1 MINKILN
8 IIEKK
13 YKKKF
18 LILILTL
25 LIGIFLEMI
34 SIGMVLPLIATIIDP
49 LNSVNIVKKF
59 SFDLNFLT
67 ISENNIIFYVLILL
81 ISIFIVKNI
90 TLFFLNKFQANNY
103 AKFNE
108 ELQNKMFTKYI
119 NQPINYLMQV
129 NTAFI
134 NRNVIDLSTQ
144 FTYQFLGSAILAL
157 IESIFLFGIITIM
170 FIASPFVTLLGFII
184 VCIISLIIFLF
195 NYKILLKA
203 GEKNK
208 FHLGERIKYLYEAF
222 GGILEVKSFKKEEYF
237 ITNFSKQNRVLNN
250 IQVKVNILQFTP
262 KLLLETILVIL
273 LSFLIIFLTKNN
285 NILDILPLLGLYVY
299 SVIRILPSLNKILL
313 NLQRVRYSLPVLN
326 EIHFVVNSLQ
336 KDHNNTSKKIT
347 FNNDVKLKDISY
359 GFDKSKKILDNINF
373 EVNKNSLTGLIGQ
386 SGSGK
391 TTLLKIF
398 MGLLKPNEG
407 QFLVDGK
414 SIYEFL
420 NSWQN
425 KISFV
430 PQEVYILDDT
440 LKRNIALGVDENLID
455 LEKLNNSIKSSNL
468 EKFVNNLPN
477 GINTVLGEKGSR
489 ISGGQRQRIGIA
501 RALYNQPEI
510 LVLDEA
516 TSSLDEKNEYEIFEE
531 LNSLKK
537 DITII
542 FASHRKTLKKYCD
555 TLFEIENTKLNRI
568 NFK

>member
-67 ISENNIIFYVLILL
+67 ISENNIILYVLILL

-108 ELQNKMFTKYI
+108 ELQNKLFTKYI

-134 NRNVIDLSTQ
+134 NRNVIDLSTA
-144 FTYQFLGSAILAL
+144 FTYHFLSSIILTL

-170 FIASPFVTLLGFII
+170 FIASPLVTLLGFFI

-195 NYKILLKA
+195 NKKILLKE

-208 FHLGERIKYLYEAF
+208 FHMGERIKYLYEAF

-237 ITNFSKQNRVLNN
+237 ITNFNKQNRVLNN
-250 IQVKVNILQFTP
+250 LQVKVNILQFAP

-273 LSFLIIFLTKNN
+273 LSFLIIFFAKNN
-285 NILDILPLLGLYVY
+285 NIIDILPLLGLYVY

-313 NLQRVRYSLPVLN
+313 NFQRLRYSLPVLN
-326 EIHFVVNSLQ
+326 EIHFVINSLQ
-336 KDHNNTSKKIT
+336 KDHNNSSKKIT
-347 FNNDVKLKDISY
+347 FNNDIKLKDISY

-373 EVNKNSLTGLIGQ
+373 EVNKNFLIGLIGQ

>member
-1 MINKILN
+1 M
-8 IIEKK
+8 
-13 YKKKF
+13 
-18 LILILTL
+18 
-25 LIGIFLEMI
+25 
-34 SIGMVLPLIATIIDP
+34 
-49 LNSVNIVKKF
+49 
-59 SFDLNFLT
+59 
-67 ISENNIIFYVLILL
+67 
-81 ISIFIVKNI
+81 
-90 TLFFLNKFQANNY
+90 
-103 AKFNE
+103 
-108 ELQNKMFTKYI
+108 
-119 NQPINYLMQV
+119 
-129 NTAFI
+129 
-134 NRNVIDLSTQ
+134 
-144 FTYQFLGSAILAL
+144 
-157 IESIFLFGIITIM
+157 
-170 FIASPFVTLLGFII
+170 
-184 VCIISLIIFLF
+184 
-195 NYKILLKA
+195 
-203 GEKNK
+203 
-208 FHLGERIKYLYEAF
+208 
-222 GGILEVKSFKKEEYF
+222 
-237 ITNFSKQNRVLNN
+237 
-250 IQVKVNILQFTP
+250 
-262 KLLLETILVIL
+262 
-273 LSFLIIFLTKNN
+273 
-285 NILDILPLLGLYVY
+285 LGLYVY

>member
-8 IIEKK
+8 IIEKR

-49 LNSVNIVKKF
+49 LNSVNIVKNF

-67 ISENNIIFYVLILL
+67 ISENNIILYVLILL

-108 ELQNKMFTKYI
+108 ELQNKLFTKYI

-250 IQVKVNILQFTP
+250 LQVKVNILQFAP

-273 LSFLIIFLTKNN
+273 LSFLIIFFAKNN
-285 NILDILPLLGLYVY
+285 NIIDILPLLGLYVY

-313 NLQRVRYSLPVLN
+313 NFQRLRYSLPVLN
-326 EIHFVVNSLQ
+326 EIHFVINSLQ
-336 KDHNNTSKKIT
+336 KDHNNSSKKIT
-347 FNNDVKLKDISY
+347 FNNDIKLKDISY

-373 EVNKNSLTGLIGQ
+373 EVNKNFLIGLIGQ

>member
-18 LILILTL
+18 FILILTL

-49 LNSVNIVKKF
+49 LNSVNIVKNF

-67 ISENNIIFYVLILL
+67 ISENNIIFYLLILL

-108 ELQNKMFTKYI
+108 ELQNKLFTKYI

-250 IQVKVNILQFTP
+250 LQVKVNILQFTP

-313 NLQRVRYSLPVLN
+313 NFQRLRYSLPVLN
-326 EIHFVVNSLQ
+326 EIHFVINSLQ
-336 KDHNNTSKKIT
+336 KDHNNSSKKIT
-347 FNNDVKLKDISY
+347 FNNDIKLKDISY

-373 EVNKNSLTGLIGQ
+373 EVNKNFLIGLIGQ

-510 LVLDEA
+510 IVLDEA

>member
-8 IIEKK
+8 IIEKR

-49 LNSVNIVKKF
+49 LNSVNIVKNF

-108 ELQNKMFTKYI
+108 ELQNKLFTKYI

-250 IQVKVNILQFTP
+250 LQVKVNILQFAP

-273 LSFLIIFLTKNN
+273 LSFLIIFFAKNN
-285 NILDILPLLGLYVY
+285 NIIDILPLLGLYVY

-313 NLQRVRYSLPVLN
+313 NFQRLRYSLPVLN
-326 EIHFVVNSLQ
+326 EIHFVINSLQ
-336 KDHNNTSKKIT
+336 KDHNNSSKKIT
-347 FNNDVKLKDISY
+347 FNNDIKLKDISY

-373 EVNKNSLTGLIGQ
+373 EVNKNFLIGLIGQ

>member
-18 LILILTL
+18 FILILTL

-250 IQVKVNILQFTP
+250 LQVKVNILQFAP

-273 LSFLIIFLTKNN
+273 LSFLIIFFAKNN
-285 NILDILPLLGLYVY
+285 NIIDILPLLGLYVY

-313 NLQRVRYSLPVLN
+313 NFQRLRYSLPVLN
-326 EIHFVVNSLQ
+326 EIHFVINSLQ
-336 KDHNNTSKKIT
+336 KDHNNSSKKIT
-347 FNNDVKLKDISY
+347 FNNDIKLKDISY

-373 EVNKNSLTGLIGQ
+373 EVNKNFLIGLIGQ